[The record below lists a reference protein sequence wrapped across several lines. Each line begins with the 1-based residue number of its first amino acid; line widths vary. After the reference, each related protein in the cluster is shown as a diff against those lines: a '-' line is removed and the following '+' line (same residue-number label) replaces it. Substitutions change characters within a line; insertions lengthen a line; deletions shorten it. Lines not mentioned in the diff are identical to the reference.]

1 MSKDLKAELRGK
13 VTKEQEVFE
22 TYLLTL
28 SPEEILSHAY
38 EFSIRQDIVF
48 AVEQMELKDNEIK
61 ALLNVPDLLME
72 VYEDFINLEDD
83 YMDNI
88 RACVIERAKSW
99 LIRLHPIG
107 NKAGTV

>member
-1 MSKDLKAELRGK
+1 MNKDLKAELCGK
-13 VTKEQEVFE
+13 VAKEQEVFE

-28 SPEEILSHAY
+28 SPKEILNRAY
-38 EFSIRQDIVF
+38 EFSVKQDIVF

-61 ALLNVPDLLME
+61 VLLNVPDLLME

-88 RACVIERAKSW
+88 RSCVIERAERW
-99 LIRLHPIG
+99 LIKLHSIG
-107 NKAGTV
+107 SKTETV

>member
-1 MSKDLKAELRGK
+1 MNKNLKVRLCEK
-13 VTKEQEVFE
+13 VSKEQEIFE

-28 SPEEILSHAY
+28 PPKEILNHAC
-38 EFSIRQDIVF
+38 EFTVRQDIVF
-48 AVEQMELKDNEIK
+48 AVEQMELRDNEIK

-88 RACVIERAKSW
+88 CSCVIERAE
-99 LIRLHPIG
+99 R
-107 NKAGTV
+107 